1 MFSRLSTLAR
11 GGTRTTAAMRRAL
24 MSTTAGQD
32 IKCRAAVAW
41 KAAAP
46 LTIEEV
52 TVAPPGPGEVRVQ
65 IKATGV
71 CHTDA
76 YTLSGGDPVRAR
88 LHRAASCVN
97 GPQRAGAYGSPRR
110 CGCQEGIFP
119 SILGHEGAGFVE
131 SVGQG
136 VTSVKPGD
144 HVIPLYVCVAAQ
156 PHLVQPIAH
165 APATRCDRA
174 HSRRAAPSVASASF
188 A

>member
-76 YTLSGGDPVRAR
+76 YTLSGGDPVRA
-88 LHRAASCVN
+88 CVRE
-97 GPQRAGAYGSPRR
+97 PCCQLCQCAGAYGSPRR

-165 APATRCDRA
+165 APATRCDGA